1 MFEPRKSTGAGR
13 TDPRRRR
20 SEPCGCDWP
29 GCAELGDYPAPSARD
44 RLRDYRWF
52 CLAHVREYN
61 LHWDFFAGM
70 SPDEIERQLRSDVT
84 WNRPTWRFASG
95 AVHDGPRVRD
105 PFGFFGDEEAQP
117 TGRGPVTTG
126 ARMMAVLGLEVG
138 FTLDELKRQYKKLA
152 KAHHPDLHG
161 GDKAAEERLKSII
174 EAYRYLLEHRAYA

>member
-1 MFEPRKSTGAGR
+1 MYETRKFPGAAR
-13 TDPRRRR
+13 PDPRRRR
-20 SEPCGCDWP
+20 VEPCCCDWP

-44 RLRDYRWF
+44 RLREYRWF

-70 SPDEIERQLRSDVT
+70 SPEEIERQLRADVT

-117 TGRGPVTTG
+117 TGRGPATTG

-138 FTLDELKRQYKKLA
+138 FTLDELKRQYKRLA